1 MLFNPVKEISR
12 LRKEMNRLLSKGL
25 SNIYLKILLRKN
37 DIHKTMILKVHSQVW
52 DNFCQ
57 LKALKK

>member
-12 LRKEMNRLLSKGL
+12 LRKEMNGLLSKGL

-37 DIHKTMILKVHSQVW
+37 DIHKTMILKAHSQVW